1 MQVDACCL
9 GRFRPTAAVASS
21 TAKRTTAVL
30 SLYRTSVTGLSLQF
44 CHSGCGIT
52 AVCRKARLRQT
63 KLASWRSNHAHA
75 GQNEKISGISRDNGA
90 GCSGVDDKP
99 ARRLPTFAD
108 APTLDVARSLPL
120 MTHLAQPILL
130 RARLCGVCC
139 PHAGGERVITCG
151 RGQSKARGPVR
162 IRDRHIV
169 ARRTV
174 HLGGQFLARPQKLSA
189 IRAVECWPP
198 ACPSVLA

>member
-1 MQVDACCL
+1 MKVDACCL
-9 GRFRPTAAVASS
+9 GRFRTTAAVASS

-30 SLYRTSVTGLSLQF
+30 SLYRTSVTGLSLPF

-63 KLASWRSNHAHA
+63 KLAGWRSNHALA
-75 GQNEKISGISRDNGA
+75 GQNEKISDISRDSGP

-99 ARRLPTFAD
+99 AWRLTTLAD
-108 APTLDVARSLPL
+108 APTLHVARSWPF
-120 MTHLAQPILL
+120 MTHRAHPILL
-130 RARLCGVCC
+130 GARLCGMCC
-139 PHAGGERVITCG
+139 PHAGGERVTTCG
-151 RGQSKARGPVR
+151 RGQSKGRGPVR
-162 IRDRHIV
+162 IRERHIA

-174 HLGGQFLARPQKLSA
+174 RLGGQFFARPRKLSG